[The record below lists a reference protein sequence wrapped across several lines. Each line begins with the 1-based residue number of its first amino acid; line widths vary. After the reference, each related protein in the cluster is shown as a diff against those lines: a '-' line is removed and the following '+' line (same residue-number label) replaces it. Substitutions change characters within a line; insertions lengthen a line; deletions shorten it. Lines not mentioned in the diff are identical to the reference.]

1 MNLNMHNHTLEIVS
15 EVHQHLSK
23 NGLTISVAESCIG
36 GLLSHLLTLLP
47 GSGAFFEAGIV
58 SYSIKAKEEIL
69 RVSRE
74 PVAKHGGVSG
84 QTAKEMAE
92 KAKAL
97 TKTGFSI
104 STTGNLGPDILEGKD
119 GSRIYVA
126 VSSDYGTVT
135 RELKLIGDR
144 ENNKEAAALASLE
157 LLLEVI
163 RGA

>member
-1 MNLNMHNHTLEIVS
+1 MDI
-15 EVHQHLSK
+15 QQ
-23 NGLTISVAESCIG
+23 
-36 GLLSHLLTLLP
+36 
-47 GSGAFFEAGIV
+47 
-58 SYSIKAKEEIL
+58 
-69 RVSRE
+69 RRW
-74 PVAKHGGVSG
+74 
-84 QTAKEMAE
+84 AE